1 MRQSVLSKAFAVSL
15 LLHAGLVGLLM
26 LEASRRPLLADTPLR
41 VRILEPPASQG
52 TTPAA
57 PQPPPDVPVRP
68 KAGRGPVEAS
78 RPGSQMAKPQP
89 PTVTE
94 RLAPRPTPVP
104 DRPAVPD
111 KTEAPA
117 PVPQA
122 AAPPLPEPAAAR
134 LERLPEA
141 PREAPAPP
149 SQVAAL
155 PVPKSAAPP
164 LPEPA
169 APRLERLP
177 EAPREAPAPPSQVAA
192 LPVPKSAAPPLP
204 EPAAARLERLP
215 EAPREAPAPTARG
228 PTTPERGGLILG
240 GPSQAVPSLPG
251 AKGAPPASG
260 PARPSLREQIAS
272 LSSELADDLG
282 GTAKRTIS
290 LDSREE
296 HFVEYLARLK
306 RRIQRLWEYPEE
318 AVKHGISGELLILFT
333 LNRAGSLTYIRLA
346 QSSGYPVLDEEALR
360 AVKVSAPF
368 DPFLA
373 QMGDEPLNISAS
385 FYYDLP
391 RRLRR
396 N

>member
-1 MRQSVLSKAFAVSL
+1 MVMRQSVLSKAFAVSL

-177 EAPREAPAPPSQVAA
+177 EAPREAPAP
-192 LPVPKSAAPPLP
+192 
-204 EPAAARLERLP
+204 
-215 EAPREAPAPTARG
+215 TARG

-385 FYYDLP
+385 FHYDLP
-391 RRLRR
+391 RRFRR

>member
-1 MRQSVLSKAFAVSL
+1 
-15 LLHAGLVGLLM
+15 
-26 LEASRRPLLADTPLR
+26 
-41 VRILEPPASQG
+41 
-52 TTPAA
+52 
-57 PQPPPDVPVRP
+57 
-68 KAGRGPVEAS
+68 
-78 RPGSQMAKPQP
+78 
-89 PTVTE
+89 
-94 RLAPRPTPVP
+94 
-104 DRPAVPD
+104 
-111 KTEAPA
+111 
-117 PVPQA
+117 
-122 AAPPLPEPAAAR
+122 
-134 LERLPEA
+134 
-141 PREAPAPP
+141 
-149 SQVAAL
+149 
-155 PVPKSAAPP
+155 
-164 LPEPA
+164 
-169 APRLERLP
+169 
-177 EAPREAPAPPSQVAA
+177 
-192 LPVPKSAAPPLP
+192 LP